1 MAFALSSFIINHL
14 RIVDA
19 IDKMKHK
26 VIQEYT
32 ELLKRAGVG
41 HYDNYEAILLKI
53 CFIELGGKLPNPTK
67 IYHRLM
73 T

>member
-1 MAFALSSFIINHL
+1 MEFVLISFVINHL
-14 RIVDA
+14 KIVDA
-19 IDKMKHK
+19 ISKMKQK
-26 VIQEYT
+26 VISEYI
-32 ELLKRAGVG
+32 ELLKRASLG